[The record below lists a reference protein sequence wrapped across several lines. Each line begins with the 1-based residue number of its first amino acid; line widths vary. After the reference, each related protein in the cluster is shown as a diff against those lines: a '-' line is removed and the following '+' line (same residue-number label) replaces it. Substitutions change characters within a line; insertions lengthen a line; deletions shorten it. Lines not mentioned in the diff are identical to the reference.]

1 MIKKDYGGL
10 RITSGLNMN
19 NLSLLDYKVRRNL
32 SYDDLLSLDI
42 REIMDQHKSYDKEKM
57 LNLEETDK
65 DSSKEKK

>member
-42 REIMDQHKSYDKEKM
+42 RETMDQHKSYDKEKM